1 MNTAVQSYTEATNEE
16 SREIMSNTTTKKSNP
31 LFEILF
37 NVIIPSI
44 ILMKLSGDEYLGTA
58 MALVV
63 ALLFPIVYGGMDL
76 IRNKKFNFI
85 AALGFVS
92 VLLTG
97 GIGLLELDTRWLAV
111 KEALIPG
118 LIGLAVLGSTFTRY
132 PLMQKMVLNDTVLNL
147 EVITERLK
155 ENGKTE
161 AFDRCLM
168 SSNYLFASTF
178 AFSSAMNYFLAT
190 WIVTSPAG
198 TPEFNEELGKLT
210 LYSYPMIAI
219 PSMLMMFG
227 IFYYVW
233 RQIRAM
239 TSLETEQIF
248 HTK

>member
-1 MNTAVQSYTEATNEE
+1 
-16 SREIMSNTTTKKSNP
+16 MSNTTAKKSNP
-31 LFEILF
+31 LVEILF
-37 NVIIPSI
+37 NVFIPSF
-44 ILMKLSGDEYLGTA
+44 ILMKFSGEEHLGTA
-58 MALVV
+58 LALVV

-85 AALGFVS
+85 SALGFVS

-97 GIGLLELDTRWLAV
+97 GIGLLELDTKWLAL

-118 LIGLAVLGSTFTRY
+118 LIGLAVFGSTFTRY

-147 EVITERLK
+147 DLITQRLK
-155 ENGKTE
+155 ERGKTD
-161 AFDRCLM
+161 AFERCLM

-178 AFSSAMNYFLAT
+178 AFSSVMNYFLAT

-198 TPEFNEELGKLT
+198 TVEFNEELGKLT
-210 LYSYPMIAI
+210 LYSYPVIAI

-227 IFYYVW
+227 IFYYLW
-233 RQIRAM
+233 RQIRSM

-248 HTK
+248 HTN

>member
-1 MNTAVQSYTEATNEE
+1 
-16 SREIMSNTTTKKSNP
+16 
-31 LFEILF
+31 
-37 NVIIPSI
+37 
-44 ILMKLSGDEYLGTA
+44 

-63 ALLFPIVYGGMDL
+63 ALLFPIIYGGMDL
-76 IRNKKFNFI
+76 VRYKKFNFI
-85 AALGFVS
+85 SALGFIS

-97 GIGLLELDTRWLAV
+97 GIGLLELDTRWLAL

-132 PLMQKMVLNDTVLNL
+132 PLMQKLVLNDTVLNL
-147 EVITERLK
+147 SLINERLK
-155 ENGKTE
+155 ENGQSE
-161 AFDRCLM
+161 AFERCLM

-190 WIVTSPAG
+190 WIVTSPSG
-198 TPEFNEELGKLT
+198 TAAFNEELGKMT

-227 IFYYVW
+227 IFYYIW
-233 RQIRAM
+233 RQVRMM

-248 HTK
+248 HLK

>member
-1 MNTAVQSYTEATNEE
+1 
-16 SREIMSNTTTKKSNP
+16 MSNTTAKKSNP

-37 NVIIPSI
+37 NVFIPSF
-44 ILMKLSGDEYLGTA
+44 ILMKYSGEEHLGTA

-63 ALLFPIVYGGMDL
+63 ALLFPVVYGGMYL

-85 AALGFVS
+85 SALGFIS

-97 GIGLLELDTRWLAV
+97 GIGLLELDTRWLAL

-118 LIGLAVLGSTFTRY
+118 LIGIAVLGSTFTRY

-147 EVITERLK
+147 ALINERLR
-155 ENGKTE
+155 ENGKTD
-161 AFDRCLM
+161 AFERCLM

-190 WIVTSPAG
+190 WIVTSPSG
-198 TPEFNEELGKLT
+198 TAAFNEELGKLT

-227 IFYYVW
+227 IFYYIW

-248 HTK
+248 HIK

>member
-1 MNTAVQSYTEATNEE
+1 
-16 SREIMSNTTTKKSNP
+16 MSNTTAKKPSP

-37 NVIIPSI
+37 NVFIPSI

-63 ALLFPIVYGGMDL
+63 ALAFPLIYGGMDL
-76 IRNKKFNFI
+76 VRHQKFNFI
-85 AALGFVS
+85 AALGFIS

-97 GIGLLELDTRWLAV
+97 GIGLLELDTRWLAL

-118 LIGLAVLGSTFTRY
+118 LIGLTVLGSTFTRY
-132 PLMQKMVLNDTVLNL
+132 PLMQKLILNDTVLNL
-147 EVITERLK
+147 SLINQRLK
-155 ENGKTE
+155 ENGQSS
-161 AFDRCLM
+161 AFERCLM
-168 SSNYLFASTF
+168 RSNYLFASTF

-198 TPEFNEELGKLT
+198 TPAFNEELGKMT

-227 IFYYVW
+227 IFYYIW
-233 RQIRAM
+233 RQVRAM

-248 HTK
+248 HLK

>member
-1 MNTAVQSYTEATNEE
+1 
-16 SREIMSNTTTKKSNP
+16 
-31 LFEILF
+31 
-37 NVIIPSI
+37 
-44 ILMKLSGDEYLGTA
+44 

-63 ALLFPIVYGGMDL
+63 ALLFPIIYGGMDL
-76 IRNKKFNFI
+76 VRNKKFNFI
-85 AALGFVS
+85 SALGFIS

-97 GIGLLELDTRWLAV
+97 GIGLLELDTRWLAL

-132 PLMQKMVLNDTVLNL
+132 PLMQKLVLNDTVLNL
-147 EVITERLK
+147 ALINQRLK
-155 ENGKTE
+155 ENGKTD
-161 AFDRCLM
+161 AFERCIM

-190 WIVTSPAG
+190 WIVTSPSG
-198 TPEFNEELGKLT
+198 TAAFNEELGKMT

-227 IFYYVW
+227 IFYYIW
-233 RQIRAM
+233 RQVRAM

-248 HTK
+248 HLK

>member
-1 MNTAVQSYTEATNEE
+1 
-16 SREIMSNTTTKKSNP
+16 MSNTTAKKSNP
-31 LFEILF
+31 LVEILF
-37 NVIIPSI
+37 NVFVPSF
-44 ILMKLSGDEYLGTA
+44 ILMKFSGEEHLGTA
-58 MALVV
+58 LALVV

-85 AALGFVS
+85 SALGFVS

-97 GIGLLELDTRWLAV
+97 GIGLLELDTKWLAL

-118 LIGLAVLGSTFTRY
+118 LIGLAVFGSTFTRY

-147 EVITERLK
+147 DLITQRLK
-155 ENGKTE
+155 ERGKTD
-161 AFDRCLM
+161 AFERCLM
-168 SSNYLFASTF
+168 LSNYLFASTF
-178 AFSSAMNYFLAT
+178 AFSSVMNYFLAT

-198 TPEFNEELGKLT
+198 TVEFNEELGKLT
-210 LYSYPMIAI
+210 LYSYPVIAI

-233 RQIRAM
+233 RQIRSM

>member
-1 MNTAVQSYTEATNEE
+1 
-16 SREIMSNTTTKKSNP
+16 MSNTVNKKSSP

-37 NVIIPSI
+37 NVFLPSM
-44 ILMKLSGDEYLGTA
+44 ILMKLSGDEHLGTV

-63 ALLFPIVYGGMDL
+63 ALAFPVVYGGMEL

-118 LIGLAVLGSTFTRY
+118 VIGLAVLGSTFTRY
-132 PLMQKMVLNDTVLNL
+132 PFIQKVIFTPALLNMPLIEARLNQ
-147 EVITERLK
+147 TG
-155 ENGKTE
+155 NSGKFE
-161 AFDRCLM
+161 RCLM
-168 SSNYLFASTF
+168 TSNYLFASTF

-198 TPEFNEELGKLT
+198 TAAFNEELGELT
-210 LYSYPMIAI
+210 LYSYPAIAV
-219 PSMLMMFG
+219 PSMLMMMG

-233 RQIRAM
+233 RQVRAM

-248 HTK
+248 ITK

>member
-1 MNTAVQSYTEATNEE
+1 
-16 SREIMSNTTTKKSNP
+16 MSNTTAKKSNP
-31 LFEILF
+31 LVEILF
-37 NVIIPSI
+37 NVFVPSF
-44 ILMKLSGDEYLGTA
+44 ILMKFSGEEHLGTA
-58 MALVV
+58 LALVV
-63 ALLFPIVYGGMDL
+63 ALLFPIIYGGMDL

-85 AALGFVS
+85 SALGFVS

-97 GIGLLELDTRWLAV
+97 GIGLLELDTKWLAL

-118 LIGLAVLGSTFTRY
+118 LIGLAVFGSTFTRY

-147 EVITERLK
+147 DLITQRLK
-155 ENGKTE
+155 ERGNTD
-161 AFDRCLM
+161 AFERCLM

-178 AFSSAMNYFLAT
+178 AFSSVMNYFLAT

-198 TPEFNEELGKLT
+198 TVEFNEELGKLT
-210 LYSYPMIAI
+210 LYSYPVIAI

-233 RQIRAM
+233 RQIRSM

>member
-1 MNTAVQSYTEATNEE
+1 
-16 SREIMSNTTTKKSNP
+16 MSNTTAKKPNP

-37 NVIIPSI
+37 NVFIPSF
-44 ILMKLSGDEYLGTA
+44 ILMKFSGDEHLGTT

-63 ALLFPIVYGGMDL
+63 ALLFPIIYGGMDL
-76 IRNKKFNFI
+76 VRNKKFNFI
-85 AALGFVS
+85 SALGFIS

-97 GIGLLELDTRWLAV
+97 GIGLLELDTRWLAL

-132 PLMQKMVLNDTVLNL
+132 PLMQKLVLNDTVLNL
-147 EVITERLK
+147 ALINQRLK
-155 ENGKTE
+155 ENGKTD
-161 AFDRCLM
+161 AFERCLM

-190 WIVTSPAG
+190 WIVTSPSG
-198 TPEFNEELGKLT
+198 TAAFNEELGKMT

-227 IFYYVW
+227 IFYYIW
-233 RQIRAM
+233 RQVRAM

-248 HTK
+248 HLK

>member
-1 MNTAVQSYTEATNEE
+1 MNSTSQ
-16 SREIMSNTTTKKSNP
+16 KKSNP

-37 NVIIPSI
+37 NVVIPSF
-44 ILMKLSGDEYLGTA
+44 ILMKFSGDEHLGTA

-63 ALLFPIVYGGMDL
+63 ALAFPIAYGGMDL
-76 IRNKKFNFI
+76 VRNKKFNFI

-97 GIGLLELDTRWLAV
+97 GIGLLELDTRWLAL

-118 LIGLAVLGSTFTRY
+118 LIGLAVLVSTFTRY
-132 PLMQKMVLNDTVLNL
+132 PFMQKMVLNDSVLNL
-147 EVITERLK
+147 ALITERLK
-155 ENGKTE
+155 ENGKSQ
-161 AFDRCLM
+161 AFERCLM

-210 LYSYPMIAI
+210 LYSYPIIAI

>member
-1 MNTAVQSYTEATNEE
+1 
-16 SREIMSNTTTKKSNP
+16 MSNTTAKKSNP
-31 LFEILF
+31 LVEILV
-37 NVIIPSI
+37 NVFVPSF
-44 ILMKLSGDEYLGTA
+44 ILMKFSGEEHLGTA
-58 MALVV
+58 LALVV

-85 AALGFVS
+85 SALGFVS

-97 GIGLLELDTRWLAV
+97 GIGLLELDTKWLAL

-118 LIGLAVLGSTFTRY
+118 LIGLAVFGSTFTRY

-147 EVITERLK
+147 DLITQRLK
-155 ENGKTE
+155 ERGKTD
-161 AFDRCLM
+161 AFERCLM

-178 AFSSAMNYFLAT
+178 AFSSVMNYFLAT

-198 TPEFNEELGKLT
+198 TVEFNEELGKLT
-210 LYSYPMIAI
+210 LYSYPVIAI

-233 RQIRAM
+233 RQIRSM

>member
-1 MNTAVQSYTEATNEE
+1 
-16 SREIMSNTTTKKSNP
+16 MSNTTAKKPSP

-37 NVIIPSI
+37 NVFIPSI

-63 ALLFPIVYGGMDL
+63 ALAFPLAYGGMDL
-76 IRNKKFNFI
+76 VRNQKFNFI
-85 AALGFVS
+85 SALGFIS

-97 GIGLLELDTRWLAV
+97 GIGLLELDTRWLAL

-118 LIGLAVLGSTFTRY
+118 VIGLAVLGSTFTRY
-132 PLMQKMVLNDTVLNL
+132 PLMQKLILNDTVLNL
-147 EVITERLK
+147 SLINQRLR
-155 ENGKTE
+155 ESGQSA
-161 AFDRCLM
+161 AFERCLM
-168 SSNYLFASTF
+168 WSNYLFASTF
-178 AFSSAMNYFLAT
+178 VFSSAMNYFLAT

-198 TPEFNEELGKLT
+198 TPAFNEELGKMT

-227 IFYYVW
+227 IFYYIW

-248 HTK
+248 HLK

>member
-1 MNTAVQSYTEATNEE
+1 
-16 SREIMSNTTTKKSNP
+16 MSNTTAKKPNP

-37 NVIIPSI
+37 NVFIPSF
-44 ILMKLSGDEYLGTA
+44 ILMKFSGDEHLGTA

-63 ALLFPIVYGGMDL
+63 ALLFPIIYGGMDL
-76 IRNKKFNFI
+76 VRNKKFNFI
-85 AALGFVS
+85 AALGFIS

-97 GIGLLELDTRWLAV
+97 GIGLLELDTRWLAL

-132 PLMQKMVLNDTVLNL
+132 PLMQKLVLNDTVLNL
-147 EVITERLK
+147 ALINQRLK
-155 ENGKTE
+155 ENGKTD
-161 AFDRCLM
+161 AFERCLM

-190 WIVTSPAG
+190 WIVTSPSG
-198 TPEFNEELGKLT
+198 TAAFNEELGKMT

-227 IFYYVW
+227 IFYYIW
-233 RQIRAM
+233 RQVRVM

-248 HTK
+248 HLK

>member
-1 MNTAVQSYTEATNEE
+1 
-16 SREIMSNTTTKKSNP
+16 MSNTTAKKSNP
-31 LFEILF
+31 LVEILF
-37 NVIIPSI
+37 NVFVPSF
-44 ILMKLSGDEYLGTA
+44 ILMKFSGEEHLGTA
-58 MALVV
+58 LALVV

-85 AALGFVS
+85 SALGFVS

-97 GIGLLELDTRWLAV
+97 GIGLLELDTKWLAL

-118 LIGLAVLGSTFTRY
+118 LIGLAVFSSTFTRY

-147 EVITERLK
+147 DLITQRLK
-155 ENGKTE
+155 ERGKTD
-161 AFDRCLM
+161 AFERCLM

-178 AFSSAMNYFLAT
+178 AFSSVMNYFLAT

-198 TPEFNEELGKLT
+198 TVEFNEELGKLT
-210 LYSYPMIAI
+210 LYSYPVIAI

-233 RQIRAM
+233 RQIRSM

>member
-1 MNTAVQSYTEATNEE
+1 
-16 SREIMSNTTTKKSNP
+16 MSNTTAKKSNP
-31 LFEILF
+31 LVEILF
-37 NVIIPSI
+37 NVFVPSF
-44 ILMKLSGDEYLGTA
+44 ILMKFSGEEHLGTA
-58 MALVV
+58 LALVV

-85 AALGFVS
+85 SALGFVS

-97 GIGLLELDTRWLAV
+97 GIGLLELDTKWLAL

-118 LIGLAVLGSTFTRY
+118 LIGLAVFGSTFTRY

-147 EVITERLK
+147 DLITQRLK
-155 ENGKTE
+155 ERGKTD
-161 AFDRCLM
+161 AFERCLM

-178 AFSSAMNYFLAT
+178 AFSSVMNYFLAT

-198 TPEFNEELGKLT
+198 TVEFNEELGKLT
-210 LYSYPMIAI
+210 LYSYPVIAI

-233 RQIRAM
+233 RQIRSM

-248 HTK
+248 HTI

>member
-1 MNTAVQSYTEATNEE
+1 
-16 SREIMSNTTTKKSNP
+16 MSNTTTKKSNP

>member
-1 MNTAVQSYTEATNEE
+1 
-16 SREIMSNTTTKKSNP
+16 MSNTTAKKSNP
-31 LFEILF
+31 LVEILF
-37 NVIIPSI
+37 NVFVPSF
-44 ILMKLSGDEYLGTA
+44 ILMKFSGEEHLGTA
-58 MALVV
+58 LALVV

-85 AALGFVS
+85 SALGFVS

-97 GIGLLELDTRWLAV
+97 GIGLLKLDTKWLAL

-118 LIGLAVLGSTFTRY
+118 LIGLAVFGSTFTRY

-147 EVITERLK
+147 ELITQRLK
-155 ENGKTE
+155 ERGKTD
-161 AFDRCLM
+161 AFERCLM

-178 AFSSAMNYFLAT
+178 AFSSVMNYFLAT

-198 TPEFNEELGKLT
+198 TVEFNEELGKLT
-210 LYSYPMIAI
+210 LYSYPVIAI

-233 RQIRAM
+233 RQIRSM

>member
-1 MNTAVQSYTEATNEE
+1 MNS
-16 SREIMSNTTTKKSNP
+16 TTQKKSNP

-37 NVIIPSI
+37 NVVIPSF
-44 ILMKLSGDEYLGTA
+44 ILMKFSGDEHLGTA

-63 ALLFPIVYGGMDL
+63 ALAFPIAYGGMDL
-76 IRNKKFNFI
+76 VRNKKFNFI

-97 GIGLLELDTRWLAV
+97 GIGLLELDTRWLAL

-118 LIGLAVLGSTFTRY
+118 LIGLAVLVSTFTRY
-132 PLMQKMVLNDTVLNL
+132 PFMQKMVLNDSVLNL
-147 EVITERLK
+147 ALITERLK
-155 ENGKTE
+155 ENGKSQ
-161 AFDRCLM
+161 AFERCLM

-210 LYSYPMIAI
+210 LYSYPIIAI

>member
-1 MNTAVQSYTEATNEE
+1 
-16 SREIMSNTTTKKSNP
+16 MSNTTAKKPNP

-37 NVIIPSI
+37 NVFIPSF
-44 ILMKLSGDEYLGTA
+44 ILMKFSGDEHLGTA

-63 ALLFPIVYGGMDL
+63 ALLFPIIYGGMDL
-76 IRNKKFNFI
+76 VRNKKFNFI
-85 AALGFVS
+85 SALGFIS

-97 GIGLLELDTRWLAV
+97 GIGLLELDTRWLAL

-132 PLMQKMVLNDTVLNL
+132 PLMQKLVLNDTVLNL
-147 EVITERLK
+147 ALINQRLK
-155 ENGKTE
+155 ENGKTD
-161 AFDRCLM
+161 AFERCLM

-190 WIVTSPAG
+190 WIVTSPSG
-198 TPEFNEELGKLT
+198 TAAFNEELGKMT

-227 IFYYVW
+227 IFFITFGVKYV
-233 RQIRAM
+233 R
-239 TSLETEQIF
+239 
-248 HTK
+248 

>member
-1 MNTAVQSYTEATNEE
+1 
-16 SREIMSNTTTKKSNP
+16 MSNTTAKKPSP

-37 NVIIPSI
+37 NVFIPSI

-63 ALLFPIVYGGMDL
+63 ALAFPLIYGGMDL
-76 IRNKKFNFI
+76 VRNQKFNFI
-85 AALGFVS
+85 AALGFIS

-97 GIGLLELDTRWLAV
+97 GIGLLELDTRWLAL

-118 LIGLAVLGSTFTRY
+118 LIGLTVLGSTFTRY
-132 PLMQKMVLNDTVLNL
+132 PLMQKLILNDTVLNL
-147 EVITERLK
+147 SLINQRLK
-155 ENGKTE
+155 EHDQSS
-161 AFDRCLM
+161 AFERCLM
-168 SSNYLFASTF
+168 RSNYLFASTF

-198 TPEFNEELGKLT
+198 TPAFNEELGKMT

-227 IFYYVW
+227 IFYYIW
-233 RQIRAM
+233 RQVRAM

-248 HTK
+248 HLK

>member
-1 MNTAVQSYTEATNEE
+1 
-16 SREIMSNTTTKKSNP
+16 MSNTANKKSNP

-37 NVIIPSI
+37 NVFVPSF
-44 ILMKLSGDEYLGTA
+44 ILMKFSGEEHLGTV

-63 ALLFPIVYGGMDL
+63 ALAFPVAYGGMEL

-97 GIGLLELDTRWLAV
+97 GIGLLELDTRWLAL

-132 PLMQKMVLNDTVLNL
+132 PFMQKMILNDTVLNL
-147 EVITERLK
+147 PLIKERLE
-155 ENGKTE
+155 ENGKSQ
-161 AFDRCLM
+161 AFERCLM
-168 SSNYLFASTF
+168 TSNYLFASTF

-198 TPEFNEELGKLT
+198 TAEFNEELGKLT
-210 LYSYPMIAI
+210 LYSYPIIAI

>member
-1 MNTAVQSYTEATNEE
+1 
-16 SREIMSNTTTKKSNP
+16 MSNTTAKKSNP
-31 LFEILF
+31 LVEILF
-37 NVIIPSI
+37 NVFVPSF
-44 ILMKLSGDEYLGTA
+44 ILMKFSGEEHLGTA
-58 MALVV
+58 LALVV

-76 IRNKKFNFI
+76 NRNKKFNFI
-85 AALGFVS
+85 SALGFVS

-97 GIGLLELDTRWLAV
+97 GIGLLELDTKWLAL

-118 LIGLAVLGSTFTRY
+118 LIGLAVFGSTFTRY

-147 EVITERLK
+147 ELITQRLK
-155 ENGKTE
+155 ERGKTD
-161 AFDRCLM
+161 AFERCLM

-178 AFSSAMNYFLAT
+178 AFSSVMNYFLAT

-198 TPEFNEELGKLT
+198 TVEFNEELGKLT
-210 LYSYPMIAI
+210 LYSYPVIAI

-233 RQIRAM
+233 RQIRSM

>member
-1 MNTAVQSYTEATNEE
+1 
-16 SREIMSNTTTKKSNP
+16 MSNTTAKKSNP
-31 LFEILF
+31 LVEILF
-37 NVIIPSI
+37 NVFVPSF
-44 ILMKLSGDEYLGTA
+44 ILMKFSGEEHLGTA
-58 MALVV
+58 LALVV

-85 AALGFVS
+85 SALGFVS

-97 GIGLLELDTRWLAV
+97 GIGLLELDTKWLAL

-118 LIGLAVLGSTFTRY
+118 LIGLAVFGSTFTRY

-147 EVITERLK
+147 DLITQRLK
-155 ENGKTE
+155 ERGKTD
-161 AFDRCLM
+161 AFERCLM

-178 AFSSAMNYFLAT
+178 AFSSVMNYFLAT

-198 TPEFNEELGKLT
+198 TVEFNEELGKLT
-210 LYSYPMIAI
+210 LYSYPVIAI

-233 RQIRAM
+233 RQIRSM
-239 TSLETEQIF
+239 TSLDTEQIF

>member
-1 MNTAVQSYTEATNEE
+1 
-16 SREIMSNTTTKKSNP
+16 MSNTTTKKSNP

-37 NVIIPSI
+37 NVFIPSF
-44 ILMKLSGDEYLGTA
+44 ILMKFSGDEHLGTA

-63 ALLFPIVYGGMDL
+63 ALLFPVVYGGMDL

-85 AALGFVS
+85 AALGFIS

-97 GIGLLELDTRWLAV
+97 GIGLLELDTRWLAL

-132 PLMQKMVLNDTVLNL
+132 PFMQKMILNDTVLNL
-147 EVITERLK
+147 ELITERLQ
-155 ENGKTE
+155 ERGKTQ

-198 TPEFNEELGKLT
+198 TAAFNEELGKLT
-210 LYSYPMIAI
+210 LYSYPIIAI
-219 PSMLMMFG
+219 PSMLMMMG

-233 RQIRAM
+233 RQIRGM

>member
-1 MNTAVQSYTEATNEE
+1 
-16 SREIMSNTTTKKSNP
+16 MSNTTAKKSNP
-31 LFEILF
+31 LVEILF
-37 NVIIPSI
+37 NVFVPSF
-44 ILMKLSGDEYLGTA
+44 ILMKFSGEEHLGTA
-58 MALVV
+58 LALVV

-85 AALGFVS
+85 SALGFVS

-97 GIGLLELDTRWLAV
+97 GIGLLELDTKWLAL

-118 LIGLAVLGSTFTRY
+118 LIGLAVFGSTFTRY

-147 EVITERLK
+147 DLITKRLK
-155 ENGKTE
+155 ERGKTD
-161 AFDRCLM
+161 AFERCLM

-178 AFSSAMNYFLAT
+178 AFSSVMNYFLAT

-198 TPEFNEELGKLT
+198 TVEFNEELGKLT
-210 LYSYPMIAI
+210 LYSYPVIAI

-233 RQIRAM
+233 RQIRSM
-239 TSLETEQIF
+239 TSLDTEQIF

>member
-1 MNTAVQSYTEATNEE
+1 
-16 SREIMSNTTTKKSNP
+16 MSNTTAKKPNP

-37 NVIIPSI
+37 NVFIPSF
-44 ILMKLSGDEYLGTA
+44 ILMKFSGDEHLGTA

-63 ALLFPIVYGGMDL
+63 ALLFPIIYGGMDL
-76 IRNKKFNFI
+76 VRNKKFNFI
-85 AALGFVS
+85 SALGFIS

-97 GIGLLELDTRWLAV
+97 GIGLLELDTRWLAL

-132 PLMQKMVLNDTVLNL
+132 PLMQKLVLNDTVLNL
-147 EVITERLK
+147 SLINERLK
-155 ENGKTE
+155 ENGQSE
-161 AFDRCLM
+161 AFERCLM

-198 TPEFNEELGKLT
+198 TAAFNEELGKMT

-227 IFYYVW
+227 IFYYIW
-233 RQIRAM
+233 RQVRTM

-248 HTK
+248 HLK

>member
-1 MNTAVQSYTEATNEE
+1 
-16 SREIMSNTTTKKSNP
+16 MSNTTAKKPNP

-37 NVIIPSI
+37 NVFIPSF
-44 ILMKLSGDEYLGTA
+44 ILMKFSGDEHLGTA

-63 ALLFPIVYGGMDL
+63 ALLFPIIYGGMDL
-76 IRNKKFNFI
+76 VRNKKFNFI
-85 AALGFVS
+85 SALGFIS

-97 GIGLLELDTRWLAV
+97 GIGLLELDTRWLAL

-132 PLMQKMVLNDTVLNL
+132 PLMQKLVLNNTVLNL
-147 EVITERLK
+147 ALINQRLK
-155 ENGKTE
+155 ENGKTD
-161 AFDRCLM
+161 AFERCLM

-190 WIVTSPAG
+190 WIVTSPSG
-198 TPEFNEELGKLT
+198 TAAFNEELGKMT

-227 IFYYVW
+227 IFYYIW
-233 RQIRAM
+233 RQVRAM

-248 HTK
+248 HLK

>member
-1 MNTAVQSYTEATNEE
+1 MN
-16 SREIMSNTTTKKSNP
+16 NTTAKKSNP
-31 LFEILF
+31 LVEILF
-37 NVIIPSI
+37 NVFVPSF
-44 ILMKLSGDEYLGTA
+44 ILMKFSGEEHLGTA
-58 MALVV
+58 LALVV

-85 AALGFVS
+85 SALGFVS

-97 GIGLLELDTRWLAV
+97 GIGLLELDTKWLAL

-118 LIGLAVLGSTFTRY
+118 LIGLAVFGSTFTRY

-147 EVITERLK
+147 ELITQRLK
-155 ENGKTE
+155 ERGKTD
-161 AFDRCLM
+161 AFERCLM

-178 AFSSAMNYFLAT
+178 AFSSVMNYFLAT

-198 TPEFNEELGKLT
+198 TVEFNEELGKLT
-210 LYSYPMIAI
+210 LYSYPVIAI

-233 RQIRAM
+233 RQIRSM

>member
-1 MNTAVQSYTEATNEE
+1 
-16 SREIMSNTTTKKSNP
+16 
-31 LFEILF
+31 
-37 NVIIPSI
+37 
-44 ILMKLSGDEYLGTA
+44 

-63 ALLFPIVYGGMDL
+63 ALLFPVVYGGMDL

-85 AALGFVS
+85 SALGFIS

-97 GIGLLELDTRWLAV
+97 GIGLLELDTRWLAL

-132 PLMQKMVLNDTVLNL
+132 PLMQKLVLNDTVLNL
-147 EVITERLK
+147 SLINERLK
-155 ENGKTE
+155 ENGQSE
-161 AFDRCLM
+161 AFERCLM

-190 WIVTSPAG
+190 WIVTSPSG
-198 TPEFNEELGKLT
+198 TAAFNEELGKMT

-227 IFYYVW
+227 IFYYIW
-233 RQIRAM
+233 RQVRTM

-248 HTK
+248 HLK

>member
-1 MNTAVQSYTEATNEE
+1 
-16 SREIMSNTTTKKSNP
+16 MSNTTAKKPNP

-37 NVIIPSI
+37 NVFIPSF
-44 ILMKLSGDEYLGTA
+44 ILMKFSGDEHLGTA

-63 ALLFPIVYGGMDL
+63 ALLFPIIYGGMDL
-76 IRNKKFNFI
+76 VRNKKFNFI
-85 AALGFVS
+85 SALGFIS

-97 GIGLLELDTRWLAV
+97 GIGLLELDTRWLAL

-132 PLMQKMVLNDTVLNL
+132 PLMQKLVLNDTVLNL
-147 EVITERLK
+147 ALINQRLK
-155 ENGKTE
+155 ENDKTD
-161 AFDRCLM
+161 AFERCLM

-190 WIVTSPAG
+190 WIVTSPSG
-198 TPEFNEELGKLT
+198 TAAFNEELGKMT

-227 IFYYVW
+227 VFYYIW
-233 RQIRAM
+233 RQVRAM

-248 HTK
+248 HLK

>member
-1 MNTAVQSYTEATNEE
+1 MKFSGEE
-16 SREIMSNTTTKKSNP
+16 H
-31 LFEILF
+31 
-37 NVIIPSI
+37 
-44 ILMKLSGDEYLGTA
+44 LGTV

-63 ALLFPIVYGGMDL
+63 ALAFPVAYGGMEL

-97 GIGLLELDTRWLAV
+97 GIGLLELDTRWLAL

-132 PLMQKMVLNDTVLNL
+132 PFMQKMILNDTILNL
-147 EVITERLK
+147 PLIKERL
-155 ENGKTE
+155 EESGKSQ
-161 AFDRCLM
+161 AFERCLM
-168 SSNYLFASTF
+168 TSNYLFASTF
-178 AFSSAMNYFLAT
+178 AFSSVMNYFLAT

-198 TPEFNEELGKLT
+198 TAEFNEELGKLT
-210 LYSYPMIAI
+210 LYSYPIIAI

>member
-1 MNTAVQSYTEATNEE
+1 
-16 SREIMSNTTTKKSNP
+16 
-31 LFEILF
+31 
-37 NVIIPSI
+37 
-44 ILMKLSGDEYLGTA
+44 

-63 ALLFPIVYGGMDL
+63 ALLFPVVYGGMDL

-85 AALGFVS
+85 AALGFIS

-97 GIGLLELDTRWLAV
+97 GIGLLELDTRWLAL

-132 PLMQKMVLNDTVLNL
+132 PFMQKMILNDTVLNL
-147 EVITERLK
+147 ELITERLQ
-155 ENGKTE
+155 ERGKTQ

-198 TPEFNEELGKLT
+198 TAAFNEELGKLT
-210 LYSYPMIAI
+210 LYSYPIIAI
-219 PSMLMMFG
+219 PSMLMMMG

-233 RQIRAM
+233 RQFAA
-239 TSLETEQIF
+239 
-248 HTK
+248 